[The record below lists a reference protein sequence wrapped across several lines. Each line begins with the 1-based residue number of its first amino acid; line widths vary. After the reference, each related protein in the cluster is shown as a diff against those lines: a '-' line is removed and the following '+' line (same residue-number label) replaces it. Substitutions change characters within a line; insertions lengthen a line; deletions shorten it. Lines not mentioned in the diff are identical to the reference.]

1 MQEKMSIDACLYS
14 ACFAHLRS
22 IFHMNIFN
30 IRHKALIVFFKQN
43 AYYGFLLEAESIL
56 LKPMMRKIIF

>member
-30 IRHKALIVFFKQN
+30 IRDKALIFFQ
-43 AYYGFLLEAESIL
+43 AECILWAPFRSSIY
-56 LKPMMRKIIF
+56 FAQTNDA